1 MSEQEIRAAKEVAV
15 VGLGNMGRGIA
26 RNLDSFGV
34 LCAAFDSDADAFAAA
49 EFSDGVI
56 EAGIA
61 QILQDARVILFAVPS
76 CAQIET
82 ILAGFTGRQGQV
94 IVDLTTSD
102 PVRSRALS
110 VDLAGRGFS
119 YVDAAMTG
127 GAAGADAGTL
137 TLMVGGEDGVVASC
151 SSMLD
156 SISSRKFHLGPVGS
170 GHAMKLVHNMILHS
184 SFLATCE
191 GLRLAERAGLDL
203 DSAVEVLNAGNARS
217 YVTEVR
223 FPRDILSGSMMAR
236 SHIGNLEKDL
246 GLAEDFAASLDAR
259 IPYGEMT
266 RTVLAQALA
275 SGHGGTDFSHLFPL
289 YEELINQLRVEK

>member
-1 MSEQEIRAAKEVAV
+1 MPAEDRRAAKEVAV

-26 RNLDSFGV
+26 RNLDRSGV
-34 LCAAFDSDADAFAAA
+34 LYAAFDSHTEAFAAA
-49 EFSDGVI
+49 EFSDRVM

-61 QILQDARVILFAVPS
+61 QILEEARVILFVVPS

-94 IVDLTTSD
+94 IIDLTTSD
-102 PVRSRALS
+102 PVRSRALAA
-110 VDLAGRGFS
+110 DLAARGFA

-151 SSMLD
+151 SAPLD
-156 SISSRKFHLGPVGS
+156 VISSRRFHLGPGGS

-203 DSAVEVLNAGNARS
+203 DRAVEVLNAGNARS

-259 IPYGEMT
+259 IPYGKMT

-275 SGHGGTDFSHLFPL
+275 SGHGSTDFSHLFPL